1 MSLGLYTT
9 LGVTNIYSYKH
20 SKNLDSTSVSSDE
33 FSVNGK
39 IIKPKNKFTID
50 SIVTNTEYKFI
61 FKFLSEQEFFY
72 VKSYYARGYSSPYPA
87 TTDNVTI
94 TSQSWNTDFTE
105 LTIVLTSKVNMS
117 SSVYHILFT
126 VDSSTPQPPTKYKLL
141 ISGHI
146 ENADCNYTNNEE
158 ISADKNII
166 ITARNGYYWND
177 TAYPLNV
184 QPSDDDEFF
193 TISNNKKLLTFPI
206 PIRLNGNINL
216 YSDYIAMLEK
226 PTEYKIVISGT
237 IKNAVCN
244 YSNGEIIDINTK
256 PKLIITAD
264 TGFYFTD
271 RNYSLTVN
279 NVSDTYFEYSNTT
292 LTYNLTSTT
301 LNADIEL
308 DDNYIANKSVIKV
321 SEFNYLYEI
330 TSNELAQLASERFV
344 VNNNNTID
352 YGIFIN
358 SLYKLPFKINTDL
371 IGNKENVKLGSLTSN
386 VQSAIITQD
395 ILQFT
400 LPNIVCT
407 GKYHNIYDYKN
418 TKAVL
423 YAPFFEAIDLDIQ
436 YVMDCTLSIT
446 MALNLYTNKIGIF
459 VKSNFNNSIIHFSEV
474 TIGVNI
480 PFATANYNFI
490 NKKDI
495 SFNPN
500 VTSKMRLEISR
511 KKPLTSNLKYHS
523 TKVYD
528 SLNKYSGYISVD
540 NLELVTQKAT
550 DYECNKIYTLLS
562 QGVFINK

>member
-1 MSLGLYTT
+1 MAFGLYTT
-9 LGVTNIYSYKH
+9 LSVANIYSYKH
-20 SKNLDSTSVSSDE
+20 SKNLESGNVSSDK
-33 FSVNGK
+33 FSVNGE
-39 IIKPKNKFTID
+39 IIIPKNKFTID
-50 SIVTNTEYKFI
+50 SISANTEYKFI
-61 FKFLSEQEFFY
+61 FKFLSEVEFFH
-72 VKSYYARGYSSPYPA
+72 VKAYYARGYSSPYPA
-87 TTDNVTI
+87 TTDNITI
-94 TSQSWNTDFTE
+94 KSQSWNNDFTE
-105 LTIVLTSKVNMS
+105 LTIVLTSKVSMT

-126 VDSSTPQPPTKYKLL
+126 MDSSEPQPPTKYKLL
-141 ISGHI
+141 ITGHI

-166 ITARNGYYWND
+166 ITSRAGYYWND
-177 TAYPLNV
+177 TAYPLNI

-193 TISNNKKLLTFPI
+193 IISNNKKLLTFPI
-206 PIRLNGNINL
+206 PASLNGNIDL
-216 YSDYIAMLEK
+216 YSDYIAILEK
-226 PTEYKIVISGT
+226 PTEYKIIISGT
-237 IKNAVCN
+237 IENAVCN
-244 YSNGEIIDINTK
+244 YSNGEIIDINKK
-256 PKLIITAD
+256 PNLIITAN

-279 NVSDTYFEYSNTT
+279 NISDTYFKYSNTT
-292 LTYNLTSTT
+292 LTYDLTSTT

-330 TSNELAQLASERFV
+330 TSDELAQLASERFV

-358 SLYKLPFKINTDL
+358 SLYKLPFKINSDL
-371 IGNKENVKLGSLTSN
+371 IGVKENVKLGNLTSN

-400 LPNIVCT
+400 LPNIVCN
-407 GKYHNIYDYKN
+407 GKYNNIYDYKN

-423 YAPFFEAIDLDIQ
+423 YAPFFESIDLDIQ

-446 MALNLYTNKIGIF
+446 MALNLYTNKMGIF

-474 TIGVNI
+474 TLGVNI

-511 KKPLTSNLKYHS
+511 KKPLTNNLKYHS

-562 QGVFINK
+562 QGVFINP